1 MVLSEGRSLDEFCM
15 SSAELSPVTK
25 HESPESAT
33 ELLLPLPVPLGCR
46 HALGVHGAGVT
57 RCEYADF

>member
-1 MVLSEGRSLDEFCM
+1 M

-25 HESPESAT
+25 HESPESAA